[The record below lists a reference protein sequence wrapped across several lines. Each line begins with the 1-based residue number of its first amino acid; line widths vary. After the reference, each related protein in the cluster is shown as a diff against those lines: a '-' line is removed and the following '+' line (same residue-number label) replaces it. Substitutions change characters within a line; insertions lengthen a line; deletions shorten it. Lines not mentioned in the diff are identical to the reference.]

1 MEKFFVKTE
10 KNNLEVEVY
19 SEFIRK
25 EEVKTQRELFK
36 EMCKNGCINY
46 GKKFSCPPCSKGFE
60 EVMKDSGKEGI
71 FVLMFLI
78 RLENINSAEYN
89 KVRIANSVIKYRIDK
104 LMRILEKEFNTN
116 FFLLVL
122 VGYVKFAE

>member
-1 MEKFFVKTE
+1 
-10 KNNLEVEVY
+10 
-19 SEFIRK
+19 
-25 EEVKTQRELFK
+25 
-36 EMCKNGCINY
+36 
-46 GKKFSCPPCSKGFE
+46 
-60 EVMKDSGKEGI
+60 MKDSGKEGI

-89 KVRIANSVIKYRIDK
+89 KVRIANSVIKSRIDK